1 MLYLF
6 ILTSQIKYFPFNYYE
21 CCNPMLFLNVVKLTV
36 VLTNSDVQWMLYSN
50 QVFTLVDVV
59 NFTNDCCINNKSE
72 N

>member
-36 VLTNSDVQWMLYSN
+36 VLTN
-50 QVFTLVDVV
+50 
-59 NFTNDCCINNKSE
+59 
-72 N
+72 